1 MERKSIL
8 LAILASAGFIVATP
22 QSFAASDLMSRG
34 YVYDGAGKA
43 VRDGNNDCV
52 RTSDWTQ
59 ELATTECNPEL
70 IPRAAAPAAVEEEAP
85 VAQTGPLGPSNAAE
99 IAAIE
104 PRKEISISEKAQFD
118 FDQAELKAEDKQRLD
133 EALVQIKDL
142 PEGAPIR
149 ITGYTDSVGSE
160 EYNRELSMRRARAA
174 EDYLVSHGVDQKRI
188 ELSGMGESNP
198 VASNDTAEGRALNRR
213 VEVQAESK

>member
-1 MERKSIL
+1 MERKSL
-8 LAILASAGFIVATP
+8 LVAILISGGFVVAIP
-22 QSFAASDLMSRG
+22 QSFAASGSISPA
-34 YVYDGAGKA
+34 YVYDGAGVVA
-43 VRDGNNDCV
+43 RDGNGNCV
-52 RTSDWTQ
+52 RTSAWSP
-59 ELATTECNPEL
+59 ELANAECNPEL
-70 IPRAAAPAAVEEEAP
+70 FPSKAAEAAPP
-85 VAQTGPLGPSNAAE
+85 VAEPTAPAAAE

-118 FDQAELKAEDKQRLD
+118 FDQAVLKAEDKQRLD

-142 PEGAPIR
+142 PEGATIR
-149 ITGYTDSVGSE
+149 ITGYTDNVGSE
-160 EYNRELSMRRARAA
+160 EYNRDLSMRRARAA

-213 VEVQAESK
+213 VEVHAESK